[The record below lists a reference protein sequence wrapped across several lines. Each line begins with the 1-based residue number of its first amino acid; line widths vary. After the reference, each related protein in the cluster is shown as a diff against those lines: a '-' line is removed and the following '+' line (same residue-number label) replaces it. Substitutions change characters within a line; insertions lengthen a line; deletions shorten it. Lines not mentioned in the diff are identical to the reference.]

1 MSQAVGV
8 ILTTNNRLFVAAD
21 DDARDSPTSLRSK
34 HTRQD
39 KKEPTLPSITGHD
52 AHAQARRTLPA
63 IPGHDAHAQAR
74 RKDPSLRNVEP
85 FSVFPTLPAK
95 TSSKP
100 RLFREMDGED
110 LEEYRLPSDVDSD
123 VDSDMDSDDDPE
135 PLPSA
140 AGILVPD
147 SNLTT
152 HLKCIRYGC
161 VCFVIFIFIVS
172 LKFTVFKD
180 DVITEGV

>member
-1 MSQAVGV
+1 MNFDGVHRAIPLQSPTPKATSRKAAYAVS
-8 ILTTNNRLFVAAD
+8 D
-21 DDARDSPTSLRSK
+21 DDARDTPTSLRSK

-39 KKEPTLPSITGHD
+39 KKEPTLSS
-52 AHAQARRTLPA
+52 

-74 RKDPSLRNVEP
+74 RKEPSLRNVEP
-85 FSVFPTLPAK
+85 FSVFPALPSK
-95 TSSKP
+95 TRTKP

-110 LEEYRLPSDVDSD
+110 LEECRLPSDVDTDMDSD
-123 VDSDMDSDDDPE
+123 VDSDDDPE

-161 VCFVIFIFIVS
+161 VCFVILIFIVS
-172 LKFTVFKD
+172 LKFTVLKD